1 MSTELKAVQTSQL
14 HNSSNNQ
21 TAEKSRNAS
30 GLNADKHLP
39 EGGQSLPLT
48 DKQQPNK
55 LEHTNDLPAGEDI
68 SNAVKHLND
77 YMQNLQREL
86 QFSVDDQTGRT
97 VIKVLDSETDTVIRQ
112 IPPEEILDLAR
123 KLKDQDDDKGKLLQV
138 QA

>member
-1 MSTELKAVQTSQL
+1 
-14 HNSSNNQ
+14 
-21 TAEKSRNAS
+21 
-30 GLNADKHLP
+30 
-39 EGGQSLPLT
+39 
-48 DKQQPNK
+48 
-55 LEHTNDLPAGEDI
+55 
-68 SNAVKHLND
+68 
-77 YMQNLQREL
+77 MQNLQREL

>member
-1 MSTELKAVQTSQL
+1 MSTELKAIQTSQL

-39 EGGQSLPLT
+39 DSGQSLPLT

-55 LEHTNDLPAGEDI
+55 LEHANGLPAEEDI